1 MPVLCGY
8 RLNLTYERST
18 GKPEVIRTSEK
29 SAYRQ
34 VRSIGNLALAKLLT
48 TPVFYALR
56 DSSLRCYG
64 QVNLREEAIAR
75 SPQKSWPRSLMV
87 SKVTGCK

>member
-8 RLNLTYERST
+8 RLNLTYERIT

-29 SAYRQ
+29 HRLSASSVHRES
-34 VRSIGNLALAKLLT
+34 RIGEIAHNAR
-48 TPVFYALR
+48 FHALR

-64 QVNLREEAIAR
+64 QVD
-75 SPQKSWPRSLMV
+75 
-87 SKVTGCK
+87 